1 MNLMWRILRKLG
13 GGDAKAEAEVA
24 VQEAARSLQ
33 IAESQ
38 TARIE
43 LLAERVNGH
52 GRRNHF
58 GERIEAAARR
68 AYP

>member
-1 MNLMWRILRKLG
+1 MNLMWRILRKLV
-13 GGDAKAEAEVA
+13 GGDAKAEAESA
-24 VQEAARSLQ
+24 AIEAARSLEL
-33 IAESQ
+33 AESR
-38 TARIE
+38 TAQIE
-43 LLAERVNGH
+43 LLVERVNGH